1 MVEILSIVRKEM
13 ATHLKEK
20 LYEEGVCFYSWHV
33 KGRGKEGGLKYK
45 GFLKDKT
52 SMVFLPKVA
61 FSIFTDDEKKGEII
75 NTIIETVH
83 TGSYGDGKI
92 FVFNKKEGTNMKM
105 IKAIIRPEKL
115 YDLISSLE
123 KTGFKA
129 LTTWDVIGRGK
140 EGGVQ
145 VGERSYNELVK
156 TMVLIGVENDKDKD
170 KVVDVITKV
179 CNTGVYGDGKIFV
192 CDISEVWTIR
202 TKRREL

>member
-1 MVEILSIVRKEM
+1 MSV
-13 ATHLKEK
+13 ALKDE
-20 LYEEGVCFYSWHV
+20 LYRRGIYFHSWHV

-45 GFLKDKT
+45 GFLREKT
-52 SMVFLPKVA
+52 VMALLPKVA
-61 FSIFTDDEKKGEII
+61 FSIFTERDKAEEII
-75 NTIIETVH
+75 KTVIETVH

-92 FVFNKKEGTNMKM
+92 FVFNNEEVTNMKM

-115 YDLISSLE
+115 YHLISALE
-123 KTGFKA
+123 KEGFKA

-145 VGERSYNELVK
+145 VGDRSYNELVK
-156 TMVLIGVENDKDKD
+156 TMVIIGVEDKDKD

>member
-13 ATHLKEK
+13 AIHLKDK
-20 LYEEGVCFYSWHV
+20 LYEKDIYFHFWHV
-33 KGRGKEGGLKYK
+33 KGRGKEGGLKYR
-45 GFLKDKT
+45 GFLREKT
-52 SMVFLPKVA
+52 AMVFLPKVA
-61 FSIFTDDEKKGEII
+61 FSIFTDEEKKEEII